1 VNDLFDETCWT
12 RVRLPPAPPKK
23 NVFYN
28 NKEILIDMKMYKE
41 LVALYIALITLANG
55 WVSTVFLEDKNEQL
69 VEARQQII
77 DLKKR
82 LLMYETEGMNVTV
95 TMYEPVR
102 YQTDSTPNILADGTR
117 IRVHKASEYR
127 FIAVSRNLLKRHGGF
142 LDYGDFILLKGTN
155 HKDGVY
161 QVRDTMNKRFVNRI
175 DILESP
181 GVRPYKFDK
190 ASIVKTDL
198 LVNNEILV
206 DTY

>member
-1 VNDLFDETCWT
+1 
-12 RVRLPPAPPKK
+12 
-23 NVFYN
+23 
-28 NKEILIDMKMYKE
+28 MKMYKE
-41 LVALYIALITLANG
+41 LIALYIVLITLANG
-55 WVSTVFLEDKNEQL
+55 WISTVFLEDKNKQL
-69 VEARQQII
+69 SEARQEIVG
-77 DLKKR
+77 LKKR

-117 IRVHKASEYR
+117 IRVQKASEYR
-127 FIAVSRNLLKRHGGF
+127 FIAVSRNLLKRHGGW
-142 LDYGDFILLKGTN
+142 LDYGDFVLLKGTN

-181 GVRPYKFDK
+181 GVQPYMFSEAK
-190 ASIVKTDL
+190 IVKTDL
-198 LVNNEILV
+198 LVNNEILN